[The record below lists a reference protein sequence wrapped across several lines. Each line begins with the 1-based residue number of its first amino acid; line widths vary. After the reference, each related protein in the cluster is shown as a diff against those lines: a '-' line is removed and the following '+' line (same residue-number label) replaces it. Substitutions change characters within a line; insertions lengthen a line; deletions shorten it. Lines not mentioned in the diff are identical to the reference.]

1 MIGLCYSQS
10 DIHYTLVCGFEIDL
24 KFIEGFRRFSS
35 FILLN
40 LEFDIIMT
48 VVG

>member
-1 MIGLCYSQS
+1 MVCFIPNLIY
-10 DIHYTLVCGFEIDL
+10 IITFVCGFEIDL